1 MQQRNVKQQIVRPLH
16 HLDNAN
22 QFQALMERHL
32 PFAQLQQMDAQQET
46 QQL

>member
-1 MQQRNVKQQIVRPLH
+1 VKQQIARLSH
-16 HLDNAN
+16 QLDNVN

-32 PFAQLQQMDAQQET
+32 PFAHLQQMDAQQET